1 MLEKVVPVRTGVTQ
15 LLTGVTGAGKGGTG
29 AVGCG
34 IPYGQLSLLAYQ
46 LLKAVLCIYVLP
58 CDVGYNNFSV
68 CPSINFAVN

>member
-34 IPYGQLSLLAYQ
+34 IPYGQLSLLAHQ
-46 LLKAVLCIYVLP
+46 LLKAVLCI
-58 CDVGYNNFSV
+58 
-68 CPSINFAVN
+68 